1 MSKLFKLK
9 EWLLVGDA
17 ARHLSLAFGENVTD
31 ADVFRLALDGHL
43 TLSVHLVNGAYARW
57 WVPIEQSEV
66 EWEEVPSLDGKGI
79 VQLVKDGP
87 IWRAETGPLMRL
99 LRPITSLEPGV
110 WDLPM
115 IGPERIDV
123 EWAYQQLAGG
133 PDYTMCTLDGVLV
146 ASTTGGLYQI
156 QAHFSD
162 NEHFDKSRLNV
173 PYEHADNFYPA
184 GSLPEDSVFVV
195 RTSALSRLMR
205 TLANTEMVNADA
217 KPLATKERNTLLTII
232 GVLAT
237 MAELDISKTSKA
249 GEVIESEA
257 AKLGVSLSRR
267 GVMDHLNRVSEAMA
281 ARGT

>member
-1 MSKLFKLK
+1 M
-9 EWLLVGDA
+9 
-17 ARHLSLAFGENVTD
+17 
-31 ADVFRLALDGHL
+31 
-43 TLSVHLVNGAYARW
+43 
-57 WVPIEQSEV
+57 
-66 EWEEVPSLDGKGI
+66 
-79 VQLVKDGP
+79 
-87 IWRAETGPLMRL
+87 
-99 LRPITSLEPGV
+99 
-110 WDLPM
+110 PM

-237 MAELDISKTSKA
+237 MAELETAARLLAIATKSKHRNTTF
-249 GEVIESEA
+249 GHEV
-257 AKLGVSLSRR
+257 R
-267 GVMDHLNRVSEAMA
+267 GVPGRCRKQSWQRRRSGKPNLTGPSFDGGRLNNSFNCRVRPST
-281 ARGT
+281 RP